1 MAKIRAAIVGVG
13 NCASSLVQ
21 GVAFYRAANDNS
33 AGLMHWDVGGF
44 EPSDVEFV
52 LAYDIDERKIGLDL
66 SRAIFAKPNCTAVFS
81 EVPPSGVTVRMGAVL
96 DGMADH
102 MESMP
107 ADRSFVKAKAAEP
120 TMAEVVEALRASGAE
135 VLVNFLP
142 VGSEDAT
149 RFYMECA
156 LEAGVGVVNCMPV
169 FIASDPEWEARF
181 KARGLPIIGDDIKA
195 QFGATIVH
203 RALTNLMRQRGV
215 RMDRTYQLNT
225 GGNTDFMNMMDRG
238 RLLSKK
244 VSKTEAV
251 QSVMAKRLA
260 DENIHVGPSDYV
272 PWLNDNKLC
281 FLRLEGALFGNVPMN
296 IEVRLSVEDSPNSAG
311 VVIDA
316 IRCCKLALDRGDAGA
331 VIGPSAFFCKHPPA
345 QFTDDEAERMTNAFI
360 ERASRSPAVRDVAV
374 ELRPLPAMTSVQQG
388 MQGLIIAAGQGIR
401 MREVARSKPLALVNG
416 VPLIERVIVAAQRAG
431 VTRFVVVT
439 GYEGRRLETFLS
451 GLAERLAIPIETVRN
466 FAWKGAN
473 GISVAAAEPHL
484 DERFVLMMADHLVD
498 PSIIEDLVQVP
509 AGSDELI
516 LAVDKRLENPL
527 VDLEDVT
534 RVAIDGEGKITAI
547 AKLLEQHDAY
557 DTGVFLASKALVTAI
572 RDDVEAGGGGGLSDG
587 VRRLAARGL
596 AKTYDIGDRFWLDV
610 DDGVAHGHA
619 EQLCA

>member
-1 MAKIRAAIVGVG
+1 MEKIRAAIVGVG

-21 GVAFYRAANDNS
+21 GVAYYRAANDNS
-33 AGLMHWDVGGF
+33 AGLMHWDLGGF

-52 LAYDIDERKIGLDL
+52 LAFDIDRRKVGSDL
-66 SRAIFAKPNCTAVFS
+66 SKAIFAKPNCTAVFS
-81 EVPPSGVTVRMGAVL
+81 EVPETGVKVRMGAVL

-102 MESMP
+102 MEHMP
-107 ADRSFVKAKAAEP
+107 ADRSFVKADAPEP
-120 TMAEVVEALRASGAE
+120 TKADIVAALRDSGAE

-169 FIASDPEWEARF
+169 FIASDPQWEAKF

-225 GGNTDFMNMMDRG
+225 GGNTDFLNMMDRS

-251 QSVMAKRLA
+251 QSVMAKRLE
-260 DENIHVGPSDYV
+260 DDNIHVGPSDYV

-316 IRCCKLALDRGDAGA
+316 IRCCKLALERGLGGA
-331 VIGPSAFFCKHPPA
+331 VIGPSAFFCKHPPI
-345 QFTDDEAERMTNAFI
+345 QFTDDEAERQTNAFI
-360 ERASRSPAVRDVAV
+360 NEGAAERA
-374 ELRPLPAMTSVQQG
+374 TSGV
-388 MQGLIIAAGQGIR
+388 QGLIIAAGQGIR
-401 MREVARSKPLALVNG
+401 MRDVARSKPLALVNG
-416 VPLIERVIVAAQRAG
+416 VPLIERVITAAHEAG
-431 VTRFVVVT
+431 VSRFVVVT
-439 GYEGRRLETFLS
+439 GYEGRRLEAFLE
-451 GLAERLAIPIETVRN
+451 GLAERLAIPITTVRN
-466 FAWKGAN
+466 FAWKSAN
-473 GISVAAAEPHL
+473 GLSVAAAESHL
-484 DERFVLMMADHLVD
+484 EERFVLMMADHLVD
-498 PSIIEDLVQVP
+498 PSIITDLTH
-509 AGSDELI
+509 AEAKSDEVV
-516 LAVDKRLENPL
+516 LAVDRRLDNPL
-527 VDLEDVT
+527 VDLDDVT
-534 RVAIDGEGKITAI
+534 RVAVDGHGRITAI
-547 AKLLEQHDAY
+547 AKLLAGHDAY
-557 DTGVFLASKALVTAI
+557 DTGVFLASKALVRAI
-572 RDDVEAGGGGGLSDG
+572 RDDVAAGGGGGVSDG
-587 VRRLAARGL
+587 MRRLAAEGL
-596 AKTYDIGDRFWLDV
+596 ARTFDIGDRFWLDV
-610 DDGVAHGHA
+610 DDSVAHGHA
-619 EQLCA
+619 EKLCA

>member
-1 MAKIRAAIVGVG
+1 MAKIRVAVVGVG

-21 GVAFYRAANDNS
+21 GVAYYRAANDNS

-52 LAYDIDERKIGLDL
+52 LAFDIDKRKVGTDL
-66 SRAIFAKPNCTAVFS
+66 AKAIFAKPNCTAVFA
-81 EVPPSGVTVRMGAVL
+81 EVPESGVKVRMGAVL

-102 MESMP
+102 MEHMP
-107 ADRSFVKAKAAEP
+107 AERSFVKSDAAEP
-120 TMAEVVEALRASGAE
+120 DRAAVVEALRASGTE
-135 VLVNFLP
+135 VLINFLP

-169 FIASDPEWEARF
+169 FIASDPEWEQRF
-181 KARGLPIIGDDIKA
+181 RAKGLPIIGDDIKA

-225 GGNTDFMNMMDRG
+225 GGNTDFLNMMDRS

-244 VSKTEAV
+244 LSKTEAV
-251 QSVMAKRLA
+251 QSVMAKRLE
-260 DENIHVGPSDYV
+260 DDNIHVGPSDYV

-316 IRCCKLALDRGDAGA
+316 IRCCKLALERGLGGA
-331 VIGPSAFFCKHPPA
+331 VIGPSAFFCKHPPV
-345 QFTDDEAERMTNAFI
+345 QFTDDEAERQTNAFI
-360 ERASRSPAVRDVAV
+360 GGAAAEPAAASV
-374 ELRPLPAMTSVQQG
+374 
-388 MQGLIIAAGQGIR
+388 QGLIIAAGQGIR
-401 MREVARSKPLALVNG
+401 MRDVARSKPLALVNG
-416 VPLIERVIVAAQRAG
+416 VPLIERVIVAAHQAG
-431 VTRFVVVT
+431 VGRFVVVT
-439 GYEGRRLETFLS
+439 GYEGRRLETFLA
-451 GLAERLAIPIETVRN
+451 GLSERLSIPITTVRN
-466 FAWKGAN
+466 FAWTGAN
-473 GISVAAAEPHL
+473 GLSVTAAEPHL
-484 DERFVLMMADHLVD
+484 DERFVLMMADHLID
-498 PSIIEDLVQVP
+498 PTIITDLTHVQ
-509 AGSDELI
+509 AGPDEVV
-516 LAVDKRLENPL
+516 LAVDRRLDNPL

-534 RVAIDGEGKITAI
+534 RVTVDGDGRITAI
-547 AKLLEQHDAY
+547 AKLLGRHDAY
-557 DTGVFLASKALVTAI
+557 DTGVFLASKALVRAI
-572 RDDVEAGGGGGLSDG
+572 REDVAAGGGGGVSDG
-587 VRRLAARGL
+587 MRRLAAEGL
-596 AKTYDIGDRFWLDV
+596 ARTFDIGDRFWLDV
-610 DDGVAHGHA
+610 DDSVAHGHA